1 MFKLDERLDK
11 DTFFISDLPLCRVLL
26 MNDNQFP
33 WLILVPRVADVA
45 EIIDLDEAQQQQ
57 FLKESGFVSH
67 VLKQKTQCDKLN
79 VAALGNM
86 VKQLHIHHVAR
97 FTHSSEN

>member
-45 EIIDLDEAQQQQ
+45 EIIDLDELVNDEA
-57 FLKESGFVSH
+57 FDEELDELEDSE
-67 VLKQKTQCDKLN
+67 
-79 VAALGNM
+79 M
-86 VKQLHIHHVAR
+86 VIDE
-97 FTHSSEN
+97 TNS